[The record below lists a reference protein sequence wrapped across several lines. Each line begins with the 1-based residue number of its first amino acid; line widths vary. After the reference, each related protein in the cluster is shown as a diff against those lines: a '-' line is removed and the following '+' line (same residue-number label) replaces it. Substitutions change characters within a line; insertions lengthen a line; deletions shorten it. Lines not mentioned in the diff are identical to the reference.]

1 MCHQMHHP
9 LLAGLRHS
17 RPLALLLFTAFLPAS
32 AQELSQATTDT
43 CRPMAPE
50 AIYGITALVLIG
62 CFVALSHVD
71 RRLKQEGW
79 SLANALSE
87 PTQLQAP
94 MDPRWLDS
102 IGDKA
107 DIDNAG
113 GAKPQT
119 STPLVTVTV
128 LEASTSRLI
137 ALVGM
142 IVILLMYLGFGIFS
156 LFNYGFT
163 CSMPASSGA
172 VTGFLYSGL
181 TLFAPYVA
189 NKFSSVFQPMIRQA
203 GITSNAPK
211 PMASA
216 LAPQP
221 AQPTPEATATSTT
234 ANS

>member
-1 MCHQMHHP
+1 MHHP
-9 LLAGLRHS
+9 FLAGLRNSH
-17 RPLALLLFTAFLPAS
+17 PLALLLLTACLPAS
-32 AQELSQATTDT
+32 AQELSQASADL

-62 CFVALSHVD
+62 SFVALSHVD

-87 PTQLQAP
+87 PTQLQVP

-107 DIDNAG
+107 DVDDAG
-113 GAKPQT
+113 GDKPPTNAQ
-119 STPLVTVTV
+119 LQTVTV

-172 VTGFLYSGL
+172 VTAFLYSGL

-203 GITSNAPK
+203 GVTSKAPK

-221 AQPTPEATATSTT
+221 AQPKS
-234 ANS
+234 